1 MNAATVEGLEL
12 TDEGRVQGHAVFVVE
27 HGDVNV
33 GDLLKVALK
42 RVVVAALPLILVGRE
57 DVRGFV
63 FDDAADFVLK
73 DRLLV
78 DRITYKKQKAKEKD
92 GARNCDL
99 KAKIEVL
106 GNLTPRHCTPP

>member
-1 MNAATVEGLEL
+1 M
-12 TDEGRVQGHAVFVVE
+12 
-27 HGDVNV
+27 
-33 GDLLKVALK
+33 
-42 RVVVAALPLILVGRE
+42 VVAALSLILVGRE

-78 DRITYKKQKAKEKD
+78 DRIACEEQKAKEED
-92 GARNCDL
+92 GARDSDL

-106 GNLTPRHCTPP
+106 GNLTPRH